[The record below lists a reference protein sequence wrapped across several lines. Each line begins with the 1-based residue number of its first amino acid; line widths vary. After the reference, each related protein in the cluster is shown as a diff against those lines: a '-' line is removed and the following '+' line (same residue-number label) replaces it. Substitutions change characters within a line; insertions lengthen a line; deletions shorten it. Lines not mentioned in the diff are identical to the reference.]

1 MHFQIRK
8 IKVYTILALLIGLSS
23 AGVAEELRQP
33 LKANFENYALSGWLK
48 KEVFDSRPIVD
59 MNNLPEALPNITVDG
74 LGKDGGKCFKVPG
87 GSGFEVPIDN
97 EDWSAYNRI
106 TFWYYPKQTT
116 EHGIM
121 YVGMHLKADEAEI
134 PKHRDKY
141 RDTGEYWNTEMFIV
155 PNQWNAVVWEIPHL
169 SRKQVEKF
177 AVSFKLQ
184 DGWPKDSMDVL
195 VYVDQLKLEKVQA
208 DHYEGWEVGN
218 DKIAFSH
225 LGYKPNL
232 SKTAIGSTL
241 DATEFEVIDA
251 KNGKTVLQKDIELVE
266 SKIGKFQ
273 LLDFSE
279 IRASGTY
286 KLKAGE
292 HETRSF
298 RVEEDIWKEAVW
310 KALNYYYCQ
319 RISTEIPWYQPFY
332 CNQDAQS
339 YHPDTPH
346 IRRLVPGGWF
356 DAGDLT
362 QITEQTAPIT
372 YLLFEYAED
381 IARKDGDQDLY
392 DRIIEEGKWG
402 LDWLLKT
409 NFGDGYRTNLIF
421 YGLGKGI
428 PGDGDPSSAATNSPL
443 YNFMVSAAEIQ
454 AHKMLKD
461 SDPELAKRAFTMAR
475 EDWKQAVLKENEWM
489 DYAREHNTHINGS
502 DQDGPSMYAAWGII
516 AAIELF
522 ETTQNPI
529 YKNKAIEYG
538 RLLISCQEQNF
549 LHDVPI
555 TGYFY
560 KHPSKKIR
568 RQDGNGGRS
577 EVPINALSK
586 LAKTFPDSDDWIQWY
601 SALLIHSEYFTK
613 QNKGTTPYDLSPI
626 AVYKDTDYLLAA
638 ESLQAET
645 KRMIEEG
652 TKIDDNFY
660 LRHFPICPYVTN
672 GTSGN
677 TSQNGTISAC
687 TAQIRGDL
695 ESEEI
700 AQKQL
705 QWVLGRNPFSKSMA
719 YDIGYDYHN
728 FLNFS
733 KGAMVGGFALG
744 IDSLHHDSPY
754 WSSSAYFTS
763 KEPYVGTTYRFWH
776 AAMLLS
782 SPAYVTGKVKPVKG
796 EAIIFT
802 NQTTGESVNAKL
814 NESGDFNVSLPFG
827 LHTVQCGDLE
837 QTLPIVSGCHYNLQ
851 LNPDI
856 SCSFGLSTK
865 VDGDEVTID
874 LDATGIG
881 EHKFEIRLFNLDIGN
896 DSFACSL
903 DLDVFKSKTWTA
915 KIIDTNKAWVAV
927 VVPDD
932 DVTWK
937 KEAFGQ
943 IKFSEEN

>member
-8 IKVYTILALLIGLSS
+8 IKVYTIFALLIGLSS
-23 AGVAEELRQP
+23 AVIAEELRQP
-33 LKANFENYALSGWLK
+33 LKANFENYALNGWLK
-48 KEVFDSRPIVD
+48 KEVLDSRPLID
-59 MNNLPEALPNITVDG
+59 MNNLPESLAYVKILDG
-74 LGKDGGKCFKVPG
+74 MGKDGGKCFEIPG
-87 GSGFEVPIDN
+87 ESGFEIPVDN
-97 EDWSAYNRI
+97 EDWSEYNRI
-106 TFWYYPKQTT
+106 TFWYYPRQTT
-116 EHGIM
+116 EQGM
-121 YVGMHLKADEAEI
+121 LYVGMHLKVDESEI
-134 PKHRDKY
+134 SNQRDAY
-141 RDTGEYWNTEMFIV
+141 RDSWEYWNTEMFIV
-155 PNQWNAVVWEIPHL
+155 PNQWNAVVWEIPQL
-169 SRKQVEKF
+169 SRKQVQKF
-177 AVSFKLQ
+177 AVSFKIQ

-195 VYVDQLKLEKVQA
+195 VYVDQLKLEKVEA

-251 KNGKTVLQKDIELVE
+251 KNGKSVLKKDIELVE

-279 IRASGTY
+279 VRAPGTY
-286 KLKAGE
+286 KLKAGDY
-292 HETRSF
+292 ETRSF
-298 RVEEDIWKEAVW
+298 KIEEDIWKEAIW

-319 RISTEIPWYQPFY
+319 RVSTKIPWYQPFH

-339 YHPDTPH
+339 FHPDTPH

-372 YLLFEYAED
+372 YLLFEYAEK
-381 IARKDGDQDLY
+381 IAKESGDKDLY

-428 PGDGDPSSAATNSPL
+428 PGDGDPVSSATNSPL

-454 AHKMLKD
+454 AHKVLKD
-461 SDPELAKRAFTMAR
+461 CEPELAKLALNMAQ
-475 EDWKQAVLKENEWM
+475 EDWNQAVLKEKEWM
-489 DYAREHNTHINGS
+489 NYAVRHSTHVDGS
-502 DQDGPSMYAAWGII
+502 DRDGPSMYTAWGII

-538 RLLISCQEQNF
+538 RLLIGCQEQTF

-560 KHPSKKIR
+560 THPSKKVR
-568 RQDGNGGRS
+568 RQDKNGGRS

-586 LAKTFPDSDDWIQWY
+586 LAKTFPGSDDWIQWY

-613 QNKGTTPYDLSPI
+613 QIEGTTPYDLSPV
-626 AVYKDTDYLLAA
+626 AVYKDTDYLLSL
-638 ESLQAET
+638 ESLQSDT
-645 KRMIEEG
+645 KRMIEES
-652 TKIDDNFY
+652 TKIDDHFY
-660 LRHFPICPYVTN
+660 LRYFPVCVYVTN
-672 GTSGN
+672 GSSGN
-677 TSQNGTISAC
+677 TLQNGTISAC
-687 TAQIRGDL
+687 AAHIRGDL

-705 QWVLGRNPFSKSMA
+705 QWVLGRNPFSKSLA
-719 YDIGYDYHN
+719 YDIGYDFQN

-733 KGAMVGGFALG
+733 KGPMVGAFVLG
-744 IDSLHHDSPY
+744 IDSLHNDSPY
-754 WSSSAYFTS
+754 WSSTTYFTS

-782 SPAYVTGKVKPVKG
+782 SPAFVTGKVKPVKSK
-796 EAIIFT
+796 EVMFT
-802 NQTTGESVNAKL
+802 NQTTGEEIQVKL
-814 NESGDFNVSLPFG
+814 NESGDFNVTLPFG
-827 LHTVQCGDLE
+827 LYTVQCGDLE
-837 QTLPIVSGCHYNLQ
+837 HTLAIVSGKHYNLQ
-851 LNPDI
+851 LNLNETCDFKI
-856 SCSFGLSTK
+856 STK
-865 VDGDEVTID
+865 TNSSTVSIKLTAEGK
-874 LDATGIG
+874 GK
-881 EHKFEIRLFNLDIGN
+881 HKFKIKAFNLKIPE
-896 DSFACSL
+896 SEKETAL
-903 DLDVFKSKTWTA
+903 DLGVSKTFAWTG
-915 KIIDTNKAWVAV
+915 KIIDADKPWVTV
-927 VVPDD
+927 VIPNGDN
-932 DVTWK
+932 TWQR
-937 KEAFGQ
+937 ETFGQ
-943 IKFSEEN
+943 VRFK